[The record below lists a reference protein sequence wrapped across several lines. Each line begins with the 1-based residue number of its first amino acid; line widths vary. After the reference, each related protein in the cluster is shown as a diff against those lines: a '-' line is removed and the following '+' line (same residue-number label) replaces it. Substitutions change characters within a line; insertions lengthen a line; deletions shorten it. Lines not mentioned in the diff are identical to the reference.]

1 MMDSKVLL
9 PEPEAPTMA
18 AVSRAAR
25 AKWISRKIRRVPLE
39 SVTLLKTCSTEIIG
53 TASVSERATELIS
66 DMTAFLVKT
75 RTICLGTWD
84 CNKQRPR
91 CWLAAQK
98 PQAGAGVLSG
108 RILQALRTVALLF
121 LLSAVPWAALA
132 QTSSAPA
139 AATPLKLLVLGDS
152 LSAEYGL
159 ARGTGWV
166 ALLQKRLLSEKSSA
180 TVVNASI
187 SGDTT
192 SGGRSRLPGLLKQ
205 HQPQIVIIELG
216 GNDALRGLPM
226 NMTEENMM
234 AMTQAAQ
241 KAGAR
246 VLLLGMQVPPN
257 YGNAYRTA
265 FEAMYVKVA
274 KATQSPLVPFFLKGV
289 ADIDN
294 ALQFFQS
301 DRIHPNEAAHPIMLA
316 NVWQELRKL
325 LK

>member
-1 MMDSKVLL
+1 
-9 PEPEAPTMA
+9 
-18 AVSRAAR
+18 
-25 AKWISRKIRRVPLE
+25 
-39 SVTLLKTCSTEIIG
+39 
-53 TASVSERATELIS
+53 
-66 DMTAFLVKT
+66 MTAFLVKT
-75 RTICLGTWD
+75 PTICLGTWD
-84 CNKQRPR
+84 CNKQHPG
-91 CWLAAQK
+91 CWLKAKK
-98 PQAGAGVLSG
+98 PQDGAGSLTG

-166 ALLQKRLLSEKSSA
+166 ALLQKRLLSEKSSF

-205 HQPQIVIIELG
+205 HQPQVVIIELG

-257 YGNAYRTA
+257 YGNAYRTS

-274 KATQSPLVPFFLKGV
+274 KATQSPLVPFFLKGI

-301 DRIHPNEAAHPIMLA
+301 DRIHPNESAHPIMLA